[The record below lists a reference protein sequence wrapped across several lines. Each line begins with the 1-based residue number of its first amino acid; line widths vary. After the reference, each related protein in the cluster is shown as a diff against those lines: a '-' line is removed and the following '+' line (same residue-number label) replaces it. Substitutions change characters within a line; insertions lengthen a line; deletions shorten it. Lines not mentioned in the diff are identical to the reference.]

1 MEVGGS
7 DEGESERKQE
17 TGEYDQNMLYEILKE
32 LILKEERN
40 ENEGKIK

>member
-1 MEVGGS
+1 MGGS

-17 TGEYDQNMLYEILKE
+17 TSEYDQNMLYEILKE